1 MKETSFV
8 QGMVPQAGAA
18 LAPQG
23 QQLHAADVARVV
35 LAYLNC
41 RSRIMRAAFSTVLRS
56 EAFSIAMGFLMS
68 IFMLAFV
75 WFTCSIFY

>member
-1 MKETSFV
+1 
-8 QGMVPQAGAA
+8 MVPQAGAA

-41 RSRIMRAAFSTVLRS
+41 RSRIMRAAFSAVLRS
-56 EAFSIAMGFLMS
+56 EAFSIAVGFVMSVLMMAL
-68 IFMLAFV
+68 I
-75 WFTCSIFY
+75 WFTCNIFY

>member
-1 MKETSFV
+1 
-8 QGMVPQAGAA
+8 MVPQAGAA

-41 RSRIMRAAFSTVLRS
+41 RSRIMRAAFSAVLRS
-56 EAFSIAMGFLMS
+56 EAFSIAIGFLMS